1 MADFKLDNAAHGP
14 ATDRGTNVAFH
25 YYYAVTRAFF
35 HPIRSRDGPHLSSR
49 SVRATTYF
57 ERPNMTDDK
66 TKKAADGRRINLHQ
80 AYELGYWSR
89 KFGVSEQEV
98 AEAVQT
104 AGPMASDVERELQ
117 K

>member
-1 MADFKLDNAAHGP
+1 
-14 ATDRGTNVAFH
+14 
-25 YYYAVTRAFF
+25 
-35 HPIRSRDGPHLSSR
+35 
-49 SVRATTYF
+49 
-57 ERPNMTDDK
+57 MTDDK

>member
-1 MADFKLDNAAHGP
+1 
-14 ATDRGTNVAFH
+14 
-25 YYYAVTRAFF
+25 
-35 HPIRSRDGPHLSSR
+35 
-49 SVRATTYF
+49 
-57 ERPNMTDDK
+57 MTDDK

-98 AEAVQT
+98 AEAVQK
-104 AGPMASDVERELQ
+104 AGPMASDVEQELQ